1 MDNNVDN
8 LLLEADVSDLK
19 VVKDTDFSRMD
30 LCNIDFSLFIQRD
43 DHASGRDLH
52 KDDSRS
58 MLGELAEDS
67 QQIVDL
73 VDWQK
78 HRTIFVGVLFL
89 NLLLNV
95 PVHIYVSTLGADEK
109 VVEDGK

>member
-1 MDNNVDN
+1 VDNNVDN

-19 VVKDTDFSRMD
+19 VVKNTDFARMD
-30 LCNIDFSLFIQRD
+30 LCNVDLSLLIQRD
-43 DHASGRDLH
+43 DHASGRNLH

-58 MLGELAEDS
+58 MLGKLAEDS
-67 QQIVDL
+67 QQIVDF

-78 HRTIFVGVLFL
+78 HRTIFVGVFFL

-95 PVHIYVSTLGADEK
+95 PVHIYVSTLGADQK
-109 VVEDGK
+109 VVEDEK